1 MVKRIPVSDYIRID
15 QSSWYNRTWRGRI
28 YLDLGGH
35 WLYPPRKEGTIV
47 VGLVRSSRDNQDRSV
62 LLKDR
67 SCQVLAVILLQVGMT
82 YKGFNSPVSRYM
94 RVFIVVVSI
103 KKAVGHVEKGRLN
116 SAVSIVSR
124 YRR

>member
-1 MVKRIPVSDYIRID
+1 
-15 QSSWYNRTWRGRI
+15 
-28 YLDLGGH
+28 
-35 WLYPPRKEGTIV
+35 
-47 VGLVRSSRDNQDRSV
+47 
-62 LLKDR
+62 
-67 SCQVLAVILLQVGMT
+67 VLAVILLQVGMT